1 MALKIPM
8 TFAQCLLSTIMET
21 AFSFVPR
28 IWKPRCLKKHRVGRR
43 EPFSGVMV
51 EDPRVD
57 GTGAAVATMAG
68 GAGCGLTGAGCTIAY
83 VSVVDAGIVAGP
95 VEVSG
100 GVVAA
105 TATGVKLFSLAL
117 LSGALLSFLLH
128 NHVLLLLHNCAL
140 TITLLFCVCT
150 MHINLIAL
158 SVVSVCMST
167 RG

>member
-1 MALKIPM
+1 MALKIPV

-21 AFSFVPR
+21 AFSFVSR

-43 EPFSGVMV
+43 EPTGLVV
-51 EDPRVD
+51 RGLRVD
-57 GTGAAVATMAG
+57 GIGGAAATMAG
-68 GAGCGLTGAGCTIAY
+68 GAGCGLTGAGCTIAS

-117 LSGALLSFLLH
+117 HSGALLSFLLH
-128 NHVLLLLHNCAL
+128 NHVLLLLHNCVL

-150 MHINLIAL
+150 MQINLIAL
-158 SVVSVCMST
+158 SVVSACMSA